1 MKMKKIVALLLSGVM
16 MTSLILCGCTP
27 KETGNQ
33 EEPDQSGSQVETSI
47 EPSEKTVP
55 KLNEDNIKKAQEYCL
70 SVDPEGYEGVPV
82 LLNGIRGS
90 GSTIVND
97 SLVFFSY
104 SSLDG
109 DTFGINVHR
118 DSGEVSLSVYSMYVD
133 TGYSVNVG
141 FSLGEF
147 EETFDKICDD
157 PASVD
162 PYSTSALDSH
172 TEDIKKDFAIIFARM
187 TALSDAALSDVGL
200 GLKDLGIDL
209 GDKYRAIDPT
219 QLTSKEVEVTNEH
232 KFENGFCTDCGMAWT
247 EYYYEVVGKF
257 MTYDLGTGQHTTSGQ
272 ESASMLSLS
281 DQVQYTA
288 DTETFGSMYYHHSD
302 IDNDA
307 GIKKDIWC
315 YVDMSSYKKTMAI
328 EVYFNHDQQKFS
340 TGGPSYQYTL
350 EFKTEA
356 GEVDKVFESKE
367 ILEKSV
373 KVTLKID
380 DDQNDSYI
388 DDAWGTMK
396 EEDIR
401 KMMEADG
408 LTYCTKEDIINMFWD
423 TRVNIFESLDNGMVW
438 MKTSL
443 KDFGFNWK

>member
-1 MKMKKIVALLLSGVM
+1 MFR
-16 MTSLILCGCTP
+16 P
-27 KETGNQ
+27 NH
-33 EEPDQSGSQVETSI
+33 
-47 EPSEKTVP
+47 
-55 KLNEDNIKKAQEYCL
+55 
-70 SVDPEGYEGVPV
+70 EGVPV

-172 TEDIKKDFAIIFARM
+172 TDDIKKDFAIIFARM

-247 EYYYEVVGKF
+247 EYYY
-257 MTYDLGTGQHTTSGQ
+257 
-272 ESASMLSLS
+272 
-281 DQVQYTA
+281 
-288 DTETFGSMYYHHSD
+288 
-302 IDNDA
+302 
-307 GIKKDIWC
+307 
-315 YVDMSSYKKTMAI
+315 
-328 EVYFNHDQQKFS
+328 
-340 TGGPSYQYTL
+340 
-350 EFKTEA
+350 
-356 GEVDKVFESKE
+356 
-367 ILEKSV
+367 
-373 KVTLKID
+373 
-380 DDQNDSYI
+380 
-388 DDAWGTMK
+388 
-396 EEDIR
+396 
-401 KMMEADG
+401 
-408 LTYCTKEDIINMFWD
+408 
-423 TRVNIFESLDNGMVW
+423 
-438 MKTSL
+438 
-443 KDFGFNWK
+443 